1 MKRLLHIL
9 LAAALLALLPH
20 ARAALTIEITGGAEG
35 ALPIAVV
42 PFGIEGQGLPPE
54 DISAIVTN
62 NLKRSGRFAPLPEKD
77 LLARPHQGSEVNF
90 RDWRA
95 LGSNYLVVGKVRAA
109 PGGQYSVQFELL
121 DVFRGARITGYT
133 IHSGAQELRRTAHQI
148 SDIIYEKLTG
158 QAGAFN
164 TRIAY
169 VIVSAI
175 APKQQSYALQVADAD
190 GHNPQTILTSKQPL
204 LSPAWSPDGTR
215 LAYLSFENKRAQ
227 IYIQEVAS
235 GKRELLTSFP
245 GLNGAPAWSPDGTRL
260 ALTLSKDGNPE
271 IYVMNLA
278 SKVLERLTSNPAI
291 DTEPVWSPDGARIV
305 FTSDRG
311 GKPQLY
317 MMSVTGGNAQRITFE
332 GDYNARGRYSPDGKL
347 LAMVHGARGQYR
359 IAVLDLETKAL
370 RVLTDRTLDESPSF
384 APNGAMIIY
393 ATNEGSKGV
402 LAAVSVDGRVRQRLL
417 LTEGD
422 VREAVWS
429 PFGRRLILQQ

>member
-1 MKRLLHIL
+1 LKRILHTL
-9 LAAALLALLPH
+9 LAAALLALLPR
-20 ARAALTIEITGGAEG
+20 AQAALTIEITGGAEG
-35 ALPIAVV
+35 ALPIAIV
-42 PFGIEGQGLPPE
+42 PFGVEGQGLPPE
-54 DISAIVTN
+54 NVSAIVTN

-95 LGSNYLVVGKVRAA
+95 LGSDYLVVGKVRATA
-109 PGGQYSVQFELL
+109 GGQYNVQFELF
-121 DVFRGARITGYT
+121 DVFRGARITGYS
-133 IHSGAQELRRTAHQI
+133 IPAGAQELRRAAHQI

-158 QAGAFN
+158 QPGAFN

-169 VIVSAI
+169 VTVSNV

-190 GHNPQTILTSKQPL
+190 GYNPQTILTSKQPL

-235 GKRELLTSFP
+235 GKRELLASFP

-278 SKVLERLTSNPAI
+278 SKILERLTSNPAI
-291 DTEPVWSPDGARIV
+291 DTEAAWSPDGQRIV

-317 MMSVTGGNAQRITFE
+317 VMPAGGGNAQRITFE

-359 IAVLDLETKAL
+359 IALLDLETRAL

-393 ATNEGSKGV
+393 ATHDGKKGV
-402 LAAVSVDGRVRQRLL
+402 LAAVSVDGRVQQRLL
-417 LTEGD
+417 LQEGD
-422 VREAVWS
+422 VREAAWS